1 MNRIPCEVVRDLLPS
16 YVDQLTSDITN
27 QYMEEHLAQCLPCR
41 ELYQTMKT
49 PEPEVFRDL
58 EDPGPA
64 RENADDRKIDFLKK
78 NRRRN
83 KGILF
88 GCIAFVVILLGVLF
102 VTRYLIGRDMIDTHG
117 DFFMWDLQ
125 VDENHLDLDGRV
137 VNDIFKITGFETEIR
152 DGVLYID
159 AKVVPSGL
167 VASMLYG
174 REFHFAYDAKEP
186 IHQVNVNGRILYNE
200 GDMISMQ
207 ASSIYLSRHLYI
219 GDMPMNSY
227 TANMLN
233 LSNYLGPYENELQT
247 EKEPY
252 GWTIRLKEEIPADKK
267 AVREED
273 MDAFSYVM
281 LAVIRNLDSVTFE
294 YMADGKTFSRTTT
307 SEDASQFLGQDIKDC
322 YDNVSLL
329 DELIRK
335 SDLNTY
341 AFGSVS
347 AIDQHLIYF
356 NVVNNADEPIQAI
369 LTDVYIDGELAESQG
384 SINADESPL
393 KKGELLTFFL
403 DSKHTLDK
411 LEDHSELKLKFSV
424 QTPEG
429 KTYEIPGQMRIPL
442 SSGLIHDI
450 HINGNSEVG
459 FTVSQ

>member
-186 IHQVNVNGRILYNE
+186 IHHVNVNGRILYNE

-219 GDMPMNSY
+219 
-227 TANMLN
+227 L
-233 LSNYLGPYENELQT
+233 
-247 EKEPY
+247 
-252 GWTIRLKEEIPADKK
+252 
-267 AVREED
+267 
-273 MDAFSYVM
+273 
-281 LAVIRNLDSVTFE
+281 
-294 YMADGKTFSRTTT
+294 
-307 SEDASQFLGQDIKDC
+307 
-322 YDNVSLL
+322 
-329 DELIRK
+329 
-335 SDLNTY
+335 
-341 AFGSVS
+341 
-347 AIDQHLIYF
+347 
-356 NVVNNADEPIQAI
+356 
-369 LTDVYIDGELAESQG
+369 
-384 SINADESPL
+384 
-393 KKGELLTFFL
+393 
-403 DSKHTLDK
+403 
-411 LEDHSELKLKFSV
+411 
-424 QTPEG
+424 
-429 KTYEIPGQMRIPL
+429 
-442 SSGLIHDI
+442 
-450 HINGNSEVG
+450 
-459 FTVSQ
+459 

>member
-1 MNRIPCEVVRDLLPS
+1 
-16 YVDQLTSDITN
+16 
-27 QYMEEHLAQCLPCR
+27 
-41 ELYQTMKT
+41 
-49 PEPEVFRDL
+49 
-58 EDPGPA
+58 
-64 RENADDRKIDFLKK
+64 
-78 NRRRN
+78 
-83 KGILF
+83 
-88 GCIAFVVILLGVLF
+88 
-102 VTRYLIGRDMIDTHG
+102 
-117 DFFMWDLQ
+117 
-125 VDENHLDLDGRV
+125 
-137 VNDIFKITGFETEIR
+137 
-152 DGVLYID
+152 
-159 AKVVPSGL
+159 
-167 VASMLYG
+167 
-174 REFHFAYDAKEP
+174 
-186 IHQVNVNGRILYNE
+186 
-200 GDMISMQ
+200 
-207 ASSIYLSRHLYI
+207 
-219 GDMPMNSY
+219 MNSY

-322 YDNVSLL
+322 YDDVSLL